1 MVNSG
6 KVNVFIFNHIST
18 FPTDFS
24 SVIVYNG
31 RDREKKRGILMAKE
45 LKTLVTFFGATGD
58 LAKRLLYP
66 SVFNLYKKGYL
77 VNDFAI
83 VGTSRQELTDD
94 EYQDMVRTSISEG
107 QDKDQVESFLKHFS
121 YIASDVT
128 EAEGYAGLKTKIEE
142 ESAKFNVVGNRIF
155 YLAVAPRFFG
165 TIAQYLKS
173 EGLMSDEGYNR
184 IMIEKP
190 FGTSYET
197 AEQLQN
203 ELTQAFDED
212 QVYRIDHFMG
222 KELVM
227 GIAPLRFGNPM
238 LNTAWNKDYIKN
250 VQVTLAETLGVE
262 ERAGY
267 YDTAGAL
274 LDMIQNHTMQIIG
287 WLAMEEPKDFS
298 DVAIRNAKNAAF
310 SALEIYD
317 AKGADR
323 YFVRGQYTASATNK
337 DHVSY
342 TDEPDVP
349 KDSQT
354 NTYIAGEL
362 HFNTPRWQGVPFYI
376 RSGKRMEAKTTRIDV
391 VFKAGAFK
399 FGGQQEP
406 QETVLSIVVSPDA
419 HITMSLNAKEVSDD
433 FSTQLIDLGWAP
445 TDQQKADTP
454 APYERLLHDAMDG
467 NGSNFA
473 DWHGVATAWKFV
485 DALSAAYAEN
495 KAPLYKYAS
504 DTMGPKEA
512 DELLERNGDSWVF
525 KG

>member
-1 MVNSG
+1 MV
-6 KVNVFIFNHIST
+6 
-18 FPTDFS
+18 D
-24 SVIVYNG
+24 
-31 RDREKKRGILMAKE
+31 E

-77 VNDFAI
+77 AKNFAI
-83 VGTSRQELTDD
+83 VGTARQDLTDA
-94 EYQDMVRTSISEG
+94 EYQDMVRTSVSEG
-107 QDKDQVESFLKHFS
+107 QDKEQVEAFLEHFS

-128 EAEGYAGLKTKIEE
+128 DAAGYVGLKEEIEKA
-142 ESAKFNVVGNRIF
+142 SDKFDVAGNRIF

-165 TIAQYLKS
+165 TIAQFLKS
-173 EGLMSDEGYNR
+173 EGLLADTGYNR

-190 FGTSYET
+190 FGTSYKT

-203 ELTQAFDED
+203 ELTAAFNED
-212 QVYRIDHFMG
+212 QVYRIDHFLG
-222 KELVM
+222 KEMVM
-227 GIAPLRFGNPM
+227 NIAPLRFGNPM

-298 DVAIRNAKNAAF
+298 AAEIRNAKNAAF
-310 SALEIYD
+310 SALKIYNEEEVN
-317 AKGADR
+317 R
-323 YFVRGQYTASATNK
+323 YFVRAQYGASKTNA
-337 DHVSY
+337 DHVAY

-349 KDSQT
+349 KDSKT

-362 HFNTPRWQGVPFYI
+362 QFNTPRWEGVPFYI
-376 RSGKRMEAKTTRIDV
+376 RSGKRMSKKTTRIDV
-391 VFKAGAFK
+391 VFKAGVFK

-406 QETVLSIVVSPDA
+406 QETVLTIVVSPDEK
-419 HITMSLNAKEVSDD
+419 ITMSLNSKKVADN
-433 FSTQLIDLGWAP
+433 FSTQVINLGWAP
-445 TDQQKADTP
+445 TAEEKAETP
-454 APYERLLHDAMDG
+454 APYERMLHDAMDG

-473 DWHGVATAWKFV
+473 DWHGVATAWKFT
-485 DALSAAYAEN
+485 DALSDVYAAD
-495 KAPLYKYAS
+495 KAPLFTYES

-512 DELLERNGDSWVF
+512 DELLAKNGDAWVF
-525 KG
+525 DGEE

>member
-1 MVNSG
+1 MV
-6 KVNVFIFNHIST
+6 
-18 FPTDFS
+18 D
-24 SVIVYNG
+24 
-31 RDREKKRGILMAKE
+31 E

-77 VNDFAI
+77 KENFAI
-83 VGTSRQELTDD
+83 VGTSRQELTDE
-94 EYQDMVRTSISEG
+94 EYQDMVRASVAEG
-107 QDKDQVESFLKHFS
+107 QDQSQVGGFLNHFS
-121 YIASDVT
+121 YVASDVT
-128 EAEGYAGLKTKIEE
+128 DAAGYAGLKKEIDAA
-142 ESAKFNVVGNRIF
+142 SSKFNVSGNRIF

-222 KELVM
+222 KEMVM
-227 GIAPLRFGNPM
+227 NIAPLRFGNPM

-298 DVAIRNAKNAAF
+298 DVAIRDAKNAAF

-317 AKGADR
+317 EKGANR
-323 YFVRGQYTASATNK
+323 YFVRGQYAASQTVQ
-337 DHVSY
+337 DHVAY

-349 KDSQT
+349 KDSKT

-362 HFNTPRWQGVPFYI
+362 HFNTPRWEGVPFYI
-376 RSGKRMEAKTTRIDV
+376 RSGKRMAAKTTRIDV
-391 VFKAGAFK
+391 VFKAGSFK
-399 FGGQQEP
+399 FAGQQEP

-419 HITMSLNAKEVSDD
+419 HITMSLNAKEVSDN
-433 FSTQLIDLGWAP
+433 FSTQLVDLNWAP
-445 TDQQKADTP
+445 TDKQKAETP
-454 APYERLLHDAMDG
+454 APYERMLHDAMDG

-485 DALSAAYAEN
+485 DALSDVYAAD
-495 KAPLYKYAS
+495 KAPLFSYAS

-512 DELLERNGDSWVF
+512 DELLEKNGDSWVF